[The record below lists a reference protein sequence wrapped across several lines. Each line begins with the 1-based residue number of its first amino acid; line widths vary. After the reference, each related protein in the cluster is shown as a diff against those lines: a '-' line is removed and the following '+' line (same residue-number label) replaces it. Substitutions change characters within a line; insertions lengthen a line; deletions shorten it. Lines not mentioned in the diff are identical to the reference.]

1 MMVTSLLSTACH
13 GTLKDRKVTKE
24 TRKMYVEKV
33 ALILRE
39 EYSHFD
45 CIDNTKLVDHIII
58 SEIISSLS
66 NIVADKHR
74 RNDLLY
80 LLNPRAPSHVVQEII
95 TVLQKD
101 SNDTVAHHVGPWN
114 PSARL
119 C

>member
-1 MMVTSLLSTACH
+1 
-13 GTLKDRKVTKE
+13 
-24 TRKMYVEKV
+24 MYVEKV

-45 CIDNTKLVDHIII
+45 CIDDTKLADHIII

-66 NIVADKHR
+66 DIVTDKRR
-74 RNDLLY
+74 RNVLLY
-80 LLNPRAPSHVVQEII
+80 LLNPRAPSHMVEEII

-101 SNDTVAHHVGPWN
+101 GDDTVAHHVGPWN